1 MKNPNNGIKKETDSL
16 KVKNEIKKNK
26 IQNIIIN
33 YYYNLFKNLIIQ
45 IKLKYNYK

>member
-26 IQNIIIN
+26 IQD
-33 YYYNLFKNLIIQ
+33 NLF
-45 IKLKYNYK
+45 YN